1 MGWFFTGAKMRRYWV
16 SENYFEDD
24 CVNLEGD
31 SLHHIR
37 DVCRQGLGSRFEI
50 LNEKG
55 KAYFVE
61 VVEESKRRA
70 KAKILET
77 REVPPLKRPHIH
89 LALSLPRY
97 AKMDFII
104 EKSVE
109 LGVKSIQPLVS
120 DFSFVKKLS
129 EVSNN
134 KKERWKKISLSAMQQ
149 SGRCDPFVVSEPI
162 SLENFLNQFN
172 QNKEQLG
179 LFFYEGESP
188 TPVKEYLQSHINSE
202 IQDIWVFIGSE
213 GGFSDQERKLIDASG
228 VPPLTLGPQILRV
241 ETACVVA
248 AAVIKYEVFNEF

>member
-1 MGWFFTGAKMRRYWV
+1 MRRYWV
-16 SENYFEDD
+16 SKEFFEDGY
-24 CVNLEGD
+24 VSLEGD
-31 SLHHIR
+31 TLHHIR

-55 KAYFVE
+55 QAHFVE
-61 VVEESKRRA
+61 VVEESKKKA
-70 KAKILET
+70 KAKILDT
-77 REVPPLKRPHIH
+77 REVPPLPRPHVHI
-89 LALSLPRY
+89 ALSVPRY

-134 KKERWKKISLSAMQQ
+134 KKQRWQKISLSAMQQ
-149 SGRCDPFVVSEPI
+149 SGRSELFNVKEPM
-162 SLENFLNQFN
+162 SLENFLTQFN
-172 QNKEQLG
+172 QNDEQLG

-188 TPVKEYLQSHINSE
+188 TPVKSFLKSKLNSNLK
-202 IQDIWVFIGSE
+202 DIWVFIGSE
-213 GGFSDQERKLIDASG
+213 GGFSDREREWIASKG
-228 VPPLTLGPQILRV
+228 FPPLTLGSQILRV